1 MIRFVG
7 VTPMTVQTEQW
18 VGIDVSKADLD
29 VFVYPQGKQWRSSN
43 SDSGIIETVETLALF
58 NVALV
63 VIEATGGLEQGVTN
77 ALSQA
82 GVAVVVSNPCRIRD
96 VAKALGKLAKTDRI
110 DAQVLARYGE
120 AVRPEVRAIA
130 SEAAKELQELVVR
143 RQQVVEMVSAER
155 NRKSSA
161 RSERSKAQ
169 IDRHIEWLTE
179 EVKHLDKQIQAQ
191 LHQSDSWQQ
200 QQAILQSVPGVGVVT
215 ASTLIALLPEL
226 GVLTRQ
232 QIAALV
238 GVAPINCD
246 SGKMRG
252 KRFVAGG
259 RSSVRS
265 VLYMA
270 TLVATQFNP
279 VIRAFYQHLLA
290 QGKAKKLAL
299 VACMRKLLVTLNAML
314 KNHQPWQPQL
324 TTIP

>member
-1 MIRFVG
+1 M
-7 VTPMTVQTEQW
+7 
-18 VGIDVSKADLD
+18 
-29 VFVYPQGKQWRSSN
+29 
-43 SDSGIIETVETLALF
+43 VER
-58 NVALV
+58 
-63 VIEATGGLEQGVTN
+63 
-77 ALSQA
+77 
-82 GVAVVVSNPCRIRD
+82 VSN
-96 VAKALGKLAKTDRI
+96 
-110 DAQVLARYGE
+110 
-120 AVRPEVRAIA
+120 
-130 SEAAKELQELVVR
+130 
-143 RQQVVEMVSAER
+143 ER

-191 LHQSDSWQQ
+191 LHQSAVWQQ

-215 ASTLIALLPEL
+215 ASKLIALLPEL

-238 GVAPINCD
+238 GVAPMNCD

-252 KRFVAGG
+252 KRFVIGG
-259 RSSVRS
+259 RSAVRS

-270 TLVATQFNP
+270 ALVATQFNP
-279 VIRAFYQHLLA
+279 VIGAFYQRLLA

-314 KNHQPWQPQL
+314 KHHQPWQPQSTE
-324 TTIP
+324 TT